1 MGFLS
6 KNIEK
11 IMCGFFLIVFMLGI
25 VIYKTG
31 LIKEAASVIFPQ
43 RPEKFD
49 ISGGSEIEFE
59 KLNKLIKRIAEPV
72 DALNYSALAERNLFY
87 EYEEPKIEE
96 LPFSV
101 KHIEAVAL
109 DIMYM
114 GLMELLDN
122 KLVAQINVKG
132 KTYFL
137 KKKDVFG
144 EYTVETITKDFCII
158 LNQENEQLKLPY
170 KKQVFS
176 EEYEALIYDTKN
188 KSSLKVKKG
197 FKIRE
202 YEILDIKDSYVV
214 LLNTNGKKNILRK
227 EKE

>member
-1 MGFLS
+1 MDFLS
-6 KNIEK
+6 KNIER
-11 IMCGFFLIVFMLGI
+11 IIGSFFLIVFMLGI
-25 VIYKTG
+25 IICKTG
-31 LIKEAASVIFPQ
+31 LIREVAPVIFPQ
-43 RPEKFD
+43 EPGKFD
-49 ISGGSEIEFE
+49 ISGTEEIEFE
-59 KLNKLIKRIAEPV
+59 KLDKLIKKISEPADV
-72 DALNYSALAERNLFY
+72 LNYSALAKRNLFY
-87 EYEEPKIEE
+87 EYEEPKAEE
-96 LPFSV
+96 LPFYI
-101 KHIEAVAL
+101 KDIEAVPL

-122 KLVAQINVKG
+122 KLVAQINFRG

-144 EYTVETITKDFCII
+144 EYTVETITKDSCII

-176 EEYEALIYDTKN
+176 EEYEALMYDIKN
-188 KSSLKVKKG
+188 KKLLKVKKG

-202 YEILDIKDSYVV
+202 YEILDIKDGYVV
-214 LLNTNGKKNILRK
+214 LLNMNGGKNILRK